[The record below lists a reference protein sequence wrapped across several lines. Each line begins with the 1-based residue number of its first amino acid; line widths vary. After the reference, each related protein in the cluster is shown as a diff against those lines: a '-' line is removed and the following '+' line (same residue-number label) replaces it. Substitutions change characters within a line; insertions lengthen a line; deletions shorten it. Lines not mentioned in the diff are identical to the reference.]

1 MSRSIPFP
9 VKSRLYMKSGRRC
22 AMPNCKVDLLPKIAR
37 DVESNISENAHIIA
51 FGDKG
56 PRANTDLD
64 IAAKNAESNLILVCA
79 NCHTIIDKNPDIYTT
94 EKLLEIKN
102 NHEKEVLEKL
112 NNDVQNVN
120 FSELEDILKFL
131 ASDHNT
137 IQEEYKLLT
146 PKEKIQKNNLSNQ
159 VAQSI
164 MRGMIGANQVDQ
176 YLQKH
181 PDTQQGN
188 RIRERFVEEYER
200 LRNEENLTD
209 DDLFYSLLDF
219 ASLRSNES
227 EKMRAGLSVLVYL
240 FEKCEVFEK

>member
-22 AMPNCKVDLLPKIAR
+22 AMPNCKINLLPKITA
-37 DVESNISENAHIIA
+37 DIESNISENAHIVA
-51 FGDKG
+51 FGNKG
-56 PRANTDLD
+56 PRADAELNIFT
-64 IAAKNAESNLILVCA
+64 KNAEANLILVCA
-79 NCHTIIDKNPDIYTT
+79 NCHTIIDKNPDIYPI

-112 NNDVQNVN
+112 NNDVQNVS

-131 ASDHNT
+131 ASDQNA
-137 IQEEYKLLT
+137 IQEEYKILT

-164 MRGMIGANQVDQ
+164 MRGMIGSNQVDE
-176 YLQKH
+176 YLEKH

-188 RIRERFVEEYER
+188 RIRERFVQEYER
-200 LRNEENLTD
+200 LRDDEKLTD